1 MKKSGGIQKIA
12 PATCRDA
19 DEIAICLKV
28 ALITPPQT
36 EDYNVQKSGRAVSDS
51 AYHERKEVMVIF
63 KEYKFYAKD
72 RCLQEFTFFN
82 RNLFK
87 FIGPS

>member
-1 MKKSGGIQKIA
+1 LVQLPVGTPTKS
-12 PATCRDA
+12 PF
-19 DEIAICLKV
+19 V
-28 ALITPPQT
+28 NHSPQT
-36 EDYNVQKSGRAVSDS
+36 EDYGLNVEKSGRAVSDS

-72 RCLQEFTFFN
+72 RCLQEFTFFD